1 MDNNELRQIKMAWL
15 DAEEAGDKQAQ
26 IALLRDHPEAQDALI
41 DFIAAYRITEPGV
54 ADAQQADLLPLT
66 QRAYA
71 SALERVF
78 SSTVASLRDLRTQK
92 GLSLAGAA
100 RGLHLGVDVWKKFE
114 DGAIELLSLSERQ
127 LARLA
132 HFFQVSA
139 EQFGNLLNTSQPAF
153 TLDRRQTAQAARSSQ
168 ISQKRQSFAEAIEKS
183 TMSKEEKQEWL
194 AD

>member
-15 DAEEAGDKQAQ
+15 NAEEAGDKQAQ

-78 SSTVASLRDLRTQK
+78 SPAVASLRDPRTRK
-92 GLSLAGAA
+92 RLSPAGAG
-100 RGLHLGVDVWKKFE
+100 RGVHLGVD
-114 DGAIELLSLSERQ
+114 AL
-127 LARLA
+127 
-132 HFFQVSA
+132 
-139 EQFGNLLNTSQPAF
+139 
-153 TLDRRQTAQAARSSQ
+153 
-168 ISQKRQSFAEAIEKS
+168 EKI
-183 TMSKEEKQEWL
+183 L
-194 AD
+194 GVLHV

>member
-15 DAEEAGDKQAQ
+15 DAEEAGGKQAQ
-26 IALLRDHPEAQDALI
+26 INLLRDHPEAQDALI

-71 SALERVF
+71 RALERVF

-114 DGAIELLSLSERQ
+114 DRSEEHTSELQSPDHLVC
-127 LARLA
+127 RL
-132 HFFQVSA
+132 
-139 EQFGNLLNTSQPAF
+139 LLEKKKRYSQTRLIYRVKLHQP
-153 TLDRRQTAQAARSSQ
+153 
-168 ISQKRQSFAEAIEKS
+168 KK
-183 TMSKEEKQEWL
+183 
-194 AD
+194 

>member
-1 MDNNELRQIKMAWL
+1 
-15 DAEEAGDKQAQ
+15 
-26 IALLRDHPEAQDALI
+26 LLRDYPEAQDALI

-54 ADAQQADLLPLT
+54 ADTQQADLLPLT

-114 DGAIELLSLSERQ
+114 DGAIELLSLGERQ

-139 EQFGNLLNTSQPAF
+139 EQFSNLLNTSQPAF
-153 TLDRRQTAQAARSSQ
+153 TLDRRQTAQAARSNQ